1 MQVIPEWADQ
11 KKETFRELIKNWR
24 GENPDFNAMSDR
36 NKANRGNEG
45 THSAGSRSAD
55 RYQQHMVHIY
65 MEELNLF
72 PFMFPL
78 DTHNIVLRCR
88 LKNAGGLLAR

>member
-11 KKETFRELIKNWR
+11 KKEAFRELIKNWR

-55 RYQQHMVHIY
+55 R
-65 MEELNLF
+65 
-72 PFMFPL
+72 
-78 DTHNIVLRCR
+78 
-88 LKNAGGLLAR
+88 